1 MLDGAAVFHLVTSLE
16 HKRAGLQ
23 ERKEHGLS
31 GQKEAA
37 VAVMVLG
44 EVVGNAGE
52 AVGDRKVRPQEGQP
66 GDGWASS
73 LFWLRMF
80 SLSLS
85 IKIKLKVMNRQTKGV
100 FDRRQNEFKTRASQL
115 DSEKGGLLL
124 VTR

>member
-1 MLDGAAVFHLVTSLE
+1 MLDGAAVFHLVASLE

-31 GQKEAA
+31 GQKEVA

-66 GDGWASS
+66 GDGWASR
-73 LFWLRMF
+73 LFLAEDVF
-80 SLSLS
+80 FIPEHLD
-85 IKIKLKVMNRQTKGV
+85 QTQSDEQADQRGI
-100 FDRRQNEFKTRASQL
+100 
-115 DSEKGGLLL
+115 
-124 VTR
+124 